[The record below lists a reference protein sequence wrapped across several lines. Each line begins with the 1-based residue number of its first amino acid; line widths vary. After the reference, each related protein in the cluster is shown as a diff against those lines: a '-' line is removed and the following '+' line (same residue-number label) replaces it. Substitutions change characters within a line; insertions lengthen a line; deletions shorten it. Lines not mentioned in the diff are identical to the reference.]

1 MRTEERQNIY
11 TRRIENCSGGSGA
24 EVILAMAGHG
34 GVEVRGVDW
43 WENSRELFRCH
54 AGTGDFPGKGLTR
67 KIILLKVI
75 LFQVL

>member
-34 GVEVRGVDW
+34 GVELRGLIGGKTRGNCSAVMQAPGI
-43 WENSRELFRCH
+43 FRV
-54 AGTGDFPGKGLTR
+54 
-67 KIILLKVI
+67 KV
-75 LFQVL
+75 